1 MGGKPTCGRKGDWSP
16 GAHGVH
22 CRVRA
27 GTKVQ
32 VRIDLGRRWSC
43 WEWAQVGPGRPKWSR
58 GLQSAHGPCAPCF
71 FCLRSP
77 HQPSTLGLGGKPN
90 VLPQNICEVK
100 SLGTKKVMEPQGV
113 VIGTRGGRAGSQ
125 AAPST

>member
-1 MGGKPTCGRKGDWSP
+1 MGTG
-16 GAHGVH
+16 
-22 CRVRA
+22 
-27 GTKVQ
+27 GTWKTQ
-32 VRIDLGRRWSC
+32 G
-43 WEWAQVGPGRPKWSR
+43 SR
-58 GLQSAHGPCAPCF
+58 GLQSAYGLCAPCF

-77 HQPSTLGLGGKPN
+77 HRPSTLGLGGKPN

-113 VIGTRGGRAGSQ
+113 VIGTRGGRAGTQ